1 MMEPR
6 PVTLDCLDAGLRRE
20 DEDAAGPG
28 AFFFHF
34 VKERAFAGKSGSA
47 GQQAARAHAHF
58 ALYFMAADDDFDAGI
73 VADVL
78 FGLVETEAGDEDFF
92 IIRYDEVFVPGVCNV
107 CLAFGIG
114 RSDRDDAIV
123 FDTVEKD
130 VG

>member
-6 PVTLDCLDAGLRRE
+6 QVVLDRLDAGLRRE

-34 VKERAFAGKSGSA
+34 VEERAFAGEGGSA

-92 IIRYDEVFVPGVCNV
+92 IIRYDEVFVPCVCNV

-114 RSDRDDAIV
+114 RSDRDDAIA

>member
-34 VKERAFAGKSGSA
+34 VEERAFAGEGGSA
-47 GQQAARAHAHF
+47 GQQAARAHAYF

-92 IIRYDEVFVPGVCNV
+92 IIRYDEVFAPGVCNV

-114 RSDRDDAIV
+114 RSDRDDAIA

>member
-1 MMEPR
+1 MR
-6 PVTLDCLDAGLRRE
+6 TRLAQV
-20 DEDAAGPG
+20 
-28 AFFFHF
+28 HF
-34 VKERAFAGKSGSA
+34 SFISSKSGPSLA
-47 GQQAARAHAHF
+47 KAAVPVSRQPV
-58 ALYFMAADDDFDAGI
+58 AADDDFDAGI

-107 CLAFGIG
+107 SLAFGIG

-123 FDTVEKD
+123 FDTIEKD

>member
-34 VKERAFAGKSGSA
+34 VEERAFAGEGGSA
-47 GQQAARAHAHF
+47 GQQAVRAHAHF

-78 FGLVETEAGDEDFF
+78 FSFVETEAGDEDFF
-92 IIRYDEVFVPGVCNV
+92 IIRYDEVFVPCVCNV

-114 RSDRDDAIV
+114 QSDRDDAIA

>member
-1 MMEPR
+1 ME
-6 PVTLDCLDAGLRRE
+6 LDCLDAGLRRE

-34 VKERAFAGKSGSA
+34 VEERAFAGESGSA
-47 GQQAARAHAHF
+47 SQQAARAHAHF

-92 IIRYDEVFVPGVCNV
+92 IIRYDEVFVPGVGNV
-107 CLAFGIG
+107 CLAFGVG
-114 RSDRDDAIV
+114 RGDRNDAIV
-123 FDTVEKD
+123 FDTIEKD

>member
-1 MMEPR
+1 MR
-6 PVTLDCLDAGLRRE
+6 TRLAQV
-20 DEDAAGPG
+20 
-28 AFFFHF
+28 HF
-34 VKERAFAGKSGSA
+34 SFISSKKRAFAGEGGSA

-78 FGLVETEAGDEDFF
+78 FSFVETEAGDEDFF

-107 CLAFGIG
+107 SLAFGIG

>member
-6 PVTLDCLDAGLRRE
+6 QVALDRLDAGLRRE

-34 VKERAFAGKSGSA
+34 VEERAFAGEGGSA
-47 GQQAARAHAHF
+47 GQQAARAHF

-92 IIRYDEVFVPGVCNV
+92 IIRYDEVFVPCVCNV
-107 CLAFGIG
+107 CLAFGIS
-114 RSDRDDAIV
+114 RSDRDDAIA

>member
-1 MMEPR
+1 ME
-6 PVTLDCLDAGLRRE
+6 LDCLDAGLRRE

-34 VKERAFAGKSGSA
+34 VEKRAFAGEGGSA
-47 GQQAARAHAHF
+47 SQQAARAHAHF

-123 FDTVEKD
+123 FDTIEKD